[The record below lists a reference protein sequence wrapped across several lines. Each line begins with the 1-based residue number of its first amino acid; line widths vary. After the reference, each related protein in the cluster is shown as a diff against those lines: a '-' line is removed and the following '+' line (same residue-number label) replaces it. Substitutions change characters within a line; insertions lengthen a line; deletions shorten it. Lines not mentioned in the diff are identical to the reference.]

1 MEITKL
7 LEKFEKI
14 ETRIRE
20 LEKMLEDQSVLSH
33 PDKIASITREH
44 SHLLVIVEKAQ
55 AYRDILGK
63 IKEDLDI
70 IESSSDAELKELAS
84 EDLEESVAS
93 REALEQELKIL
104 IIPKD
109 PRDDKGAIMEIRAGT
124 GGDEAALFA
133 GDLYRMYSKYI
144 ERQSWKKEVLNSN
157 PTELGGFK
165 EIIFSITGHQAYGH
179 LRYESG
185 VHRVQRVPQ
194 TETSGRIHTSAASVV
209 VLPEVREVDVEI
221 DPKDLRIDV
230 YRSSGPGGQSVNTT
244 DSAVRITHL
253 PTGMV
258 VTCQDEKSQHKN
270 KSKAMRVLRARLY
283 DMKRKEEET
292 RLAESRRSMIGS
304 GDRSAK
310 IRTFNFPQ
318 GRVTDHRI
326 NLTLYRLQE
335 ILTGDLDEV
344 IEKLQI
350 AERDEILKH
359 EK

>member
-44 SHLLVIVEKAQ
+44 SHLLVIAGKAQ

-63 IKEDLDI
+63 IEEDLDI
-70 IESSSDAELKELAS
+70 IESSSDAELKELAR

-144 ERQSWKKEVLNSN
+144 ERQNWKKEVLNSN

-209 VLPEVREVDVEI
+209 VLPEVQEVDVEI

-270 KSKAMRVLRARLY
+270 KSKAMRVMRARLF